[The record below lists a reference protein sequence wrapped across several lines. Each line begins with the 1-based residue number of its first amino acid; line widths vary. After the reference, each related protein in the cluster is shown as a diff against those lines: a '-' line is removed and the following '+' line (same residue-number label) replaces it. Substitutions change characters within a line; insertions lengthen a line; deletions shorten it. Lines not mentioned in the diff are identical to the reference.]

1 MAHEPIK
8 DDAEFARAL
17 ERVGTTIESRIRWL
31 LKLYDQHGTI
41 DHFTEEQMKALRCEM
56 AVFIDPMFDPKKGPV
71 SWIAVRGADRSARQV
86 CQGLQVLTRGEEWTC
101 QVSTEYRLQ
110 IPRGEPLRVV
120 RAPRR
125 SPGNQMIPAVH
136 EVLLALRDRVRRCY
150 RENCSRLFIRT
161 KGQQYCS
168 KQCAQKDRMARFRE
182 GRRQR
187 RARITGTGVDT
198 QSPTE

>member
-1 MAHEPIK
+1 MAREPIK
-8 DDAEFARAL
+8 DDAEFARAR

-31 LKLYDQHGTI
+31 LKLDDRLKATGRLP
-41 DHFTEEQMKALRCEM
+41 EEQMKALRCEM

-71 SWIAVRGADRSARQV
+71 SWIAVGEASGWAREV
-86 CQGLQVLTRGEEWTC
+86 CQGLQELATGRKW
-101 QVSTEYRLQ
+101 SRKISMEYRLQ

-168 KQCAQKDRMARFRE
+168 KKCAQKDRMARFRE
-182 GRRQR
+182 GRRKQR
-187 RARITGTGVDT
+187 AGITGTGVDT

>member
-1 MAHEPIK
+1 MAREPIK

-31 LKLYDQHGTI
+31 LKLDDRLKATGRLP
-41 DHFTEEQMKALRCEM
+41 EEQMKALRCEM
-56 AVFIDPMFDPKKGPV
+56 AVFIDPMLDPKKRPV
-71 SWIAVRGADRSARQV
+71 SLIGVNVASLLARQV

-101 QVSTEYRLQ
+101 QVSTEYCLQ

-182 GRRQR
+182 GRRQH
-187 RARITGTGVDT
+187 RAGITGTGVDT